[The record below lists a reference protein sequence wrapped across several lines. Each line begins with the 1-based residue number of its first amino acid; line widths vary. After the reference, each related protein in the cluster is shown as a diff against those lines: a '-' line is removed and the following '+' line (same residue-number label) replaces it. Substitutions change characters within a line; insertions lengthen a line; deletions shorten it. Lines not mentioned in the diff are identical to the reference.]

1 MTDDKDQTQPLYL
14 GHRARLRSR
23 FMADNGESMPDYE
36 LLELLLTMSIPRR
49 DVKPLAKE
57 LIIKFKDIGGVINAP
72 VSKLLE
78 INGISENTATMIK
91 LVSACGLRA
100 ASESFSDN
108 EGPIIVFWGDFI
120 DYCRQLMAYKEVEEF
135 RVFFFDDKLQFKRG
149 KLMNTGTINKAYVHP
164 REIIRA
170 AIEYKATK
178 IVLAHNHPSGES
190 KPSKTDYA
198 LTDEI
203 AMVAEAMD
211 IEVFDH
217 IIVTRNSV
225 FSFRN
230 AGLIKDPKD

>member
-1 MTDDKDQTQPLYL
+1 
-14 GHRARLRSR
+14 
-23 FMADNGESMPDYE
+23 
-36 LLELLLTMSIPRR
+36 
-49 DVKPLAKE
+49 
-57 LIIKFKDIGGVINAP
+57 
-72 VSKLLE
+72 
-78 INGISENTATMIK
+78 
-91 LVSACGLRA
+91 
-100 ASESFSDN
+100 
-108 EGPIIVFWGDFI
+108 
-120 DYCRQLMAYKEVEEF
+120 
-135 RVFFFDDKLQFKRG
+135 
-149 KLMNTGTINKAYVHP
+149 MNTGTINKAYVHP